1 MRRMSL
7 LFGVLAGAVCAAP
20 RPIAAQF
27 AGVRIK
33 VVDVGQGDGI
43 LIRTP
48 HARWVLLDSGANQML
63 ADSLV
68 PQFGVDSLA
77 LVIVSH
83 RHRDHYAGIETVL
96 RHVKVGRFIGNLE
109 DCPGNLTDD
118 HIRQALQDQHI
129 PTQPPGA
136 DTLEVDGVSFIVLPT
151 DPIDDACPDE
161 ENNNSVLVR
170 LEYGQFSMLFAG
182 DAEDEEREWLV
193 TNYPA
198 LLKAEVLKAAHHGS
212 NNGTSPDWLSAV
224 SPQQVVISAGVVPRF
239 HHPMKQAVEAYVAA
253 TGGHVHC
260 TNRQQTVTVYG
271 YPDGHVT
278 VRHQLANT
286 KSCVFDGTSY

>member
-1 MRRMSL
+1 MRRISL
-7 LFGVLAGAVCAAP
+7 LLGLLVCAPPSPAV
-20 RPIAAQF
+20 AQF
-27 AGVRIK
+27 VAVRIK

-48 HARWVLLDSGANQML
+48 HERWVLLDSGASRML
-63 ADSLV
+63 ADSLA
-68 PQFGVDSLA
+68 PRFGVDSLA

-83 RHRDHYAGIETVL
+83 RHKDHYAGIETVL
-96 RHVKVGRFIGNLE
+96 RRFTVGRFLGTLE
-109 DCPGNLTDD
+109 DCPGNTTDN

-129 PTQPPGA
+129 ATQAPGA
-136 DTLEVDGVSFIVLPT
+136 DTLEVDGVRFIVLPT
-151 DPIDDACPDE
+151 DPVDDVCPDE

-182 DAEDEEREWLV
+182 DAEDEERQWLV
-193 TNYPA
+193 ANYPA
-198 LLKAEVLKAAHHGS
+198 LLRAEVLKAAHHGS

-224 SPQQVVISAGVVPRF
+224 SPQHVVISAGVTPRY

-260 TNRQQTVTVYG
+260 TNRHQTVTIYG

-278 VRHQLANT
+278 VRHQLANA
-286 KSCVFDGTSY
+286 KSCEYDGTSY